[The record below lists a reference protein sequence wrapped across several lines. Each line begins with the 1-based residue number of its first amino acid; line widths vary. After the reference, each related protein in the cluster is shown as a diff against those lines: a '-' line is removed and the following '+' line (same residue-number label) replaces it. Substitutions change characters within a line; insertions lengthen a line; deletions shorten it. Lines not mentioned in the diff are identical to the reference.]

1 MFSLLTK
8 YLVQYGH
15 VCIPHIGRFEIVQ
28 QSPLLE
34 VADHRMQPPSFTT
47 RYLKQD
53 TVADHQFSY
62 LNVAAG
68 NFNARRELLNFGE
81 ELREAARRHPVKW
94 NGFGTLRFASNELV
108 FEPESLSI
116 SSLDFVPARKVM
128 RENAQHQMLVG
139 DREMSS
145 QQVTDELNK
154 FNSKRSWV
162 KIIAWTVLGLAI
174 LAIIYVLFQGRFQT
188 SSSGLRSLVAH

>member
-1 MFSLLTK
+1 LFSLLTK

-34 VADHRMQPPSFTT
+34 VAEQRVQPPFFTT

-53 TVADHQFSY
+53 TVPDHQFSY
-62 LNVAAG
+62 LTVAAG
-68 NFNARRELLNFGE
+68 NFNVRRELLNFGE
-81 ELREAARRHPVKW
+81 ELREAAKHHPVKW

-108 FEPESLSI
+108 FEPESI
-116 SSLDFVPARKVM
+116 QIPSLDYVPARKVM
-128 RENAQHQMLVG
+128 RENVQHNMLVG

-154 FNSKRSWV
+154 FSSKRSWV
-162 KIIAWTVLGLAI
+162 KIIGWTILA
-174 LAIIYVLFQGRFQT
+174 LAIIAIIFLLFQERFQT
-188 SSSGLRSLVAH
+188 SSTGLRTLVSH